1 VRLLVAGGGTG
12 GHLFPGI
19 ALADEVRRRGAS
31 EVLFVGTRRGIE
43 IRAVP
48 AAGYALETLEVTGL
62 KRMGLLGTLRGLVRV
77 PLALLRSYAILRRFR
92 PDIVVG
98 VGGYASGPMV
108 LAAALTGYP
117 TAIQEQNS
125 VPGIT
130 NRILGHLVRSVFIAF
145 DEAVRCFPARK
156 VERLGNPV
164 RRAIVAALEGA
175 MTESAMTEGAT
186 PAPPSDGKFRILVVG
201 GSQGA
206 RAVSDLVI
214 GAAPIL
220 SNQNVDFSLV
230 HQTGST
236 DFERIQARYRELGL
250 QSRVQVQAFI
260 DDMVSA
266 YGAAD
271 LVIGRAGALTL
282 AELAIVGKPAVLVPL
297 PTAADDHQSKNAA
310 HFAEVGAALV
320 LDQCTSRPEDLAAT
334 IAALAKDRGK
344 QLAMASAMR
353 ALARPRAAEAIVDR
367 LQALAT
373 RP

>member
-130 NRILGHLVRSVFIAF
+130 NRILGYLVRSVFIAF

-175 MTESAMTEGAT
+175 MTEGAM

-230 HQTGST
+230 HQTGSA

-297 PTAADDHQSKNAA
+297 PTAADDHQTKNAA

-320 LDQCTSRPEDLAAT
+320 LDQRTSRPEDLAAT